1 MIRITG
7 LHKHYRDD
15 GADNHVLRG
24 VDVTVE
30 AGELVALMGQSG
42 SGKSTLLNIVGAL
55 DGDYEGEV
63 IVGGKALRGLSDKA
77 RSRFRNRTVSFVF
90 QQFHLLPHLSVADNV
105 ALPAWFDRDQRG
117 ADQRARAVTLLERVG
132 LGAKIEASPR
142 LLSGGEKQR
151 VAIARALFNRP
162 ALLLADEPTGAL
174 DSESGRLVLELF
186 RETNRADGL
195 TIVIVTHDPEVARSC
210 DRIIHIRDGIIVGD
224 AGAAAPSAGGEGD

>member
-24 VDVTVE
+24 VDVHV
-30 AGELVALMGQSG
+30 APGEFVALMGQSG

-55 DGDYEGEV
+55 DGEYEGEV
-63 IVGGKALRGLSDKA
+63 VVGGQPLRGLRDKA

-105 ALPAWFDRDQRG
+105 ALPAWFDKDQHG
-117 ADQRARAVTLLERVG
+117 KDQRARAVALLERVG

-151 VAIARALFNRP
+151 VAIARALFNHP

-195 TIVIVTHDPEVARSC
+195 TIVIVTHDAEVARSC
-210 DRIIHIRDGIIVGD
+210 DRIIHIRDGRI
-224 AGAAAPSAGGEGD
+224 AADGEGA